1 MSPAGRQGERARRQP
16 HSARGFVQQL
26 VLLFFLVLLWVML
39 WDSVSVMSI
48 LSGLVVAIVIVR
60 VFYLPPVILSG
71 RFNLGHSFVFGVW
84 FLWSLLLAS
93 LQVAWLAFRRRA
105 VGAGS
110 VIACDLRTSSDLLMT
125 LIGDTAS
132 LIPGSIIIDA
142 DRAHG
147 VLYLHVLDA
156 DSDEKVRTAKA
167 QVYHIERLLIRALGS
182 HRDLAE
188 LRMNPDPMALGK
200 GDPR

>member
-1 MSPAGRQGERARRQP
+1 MSPHRARAPRQP
-16 HSARGFVQQL
+16 HRARGFVQQL
-26 VLLFFLVLLWVML
+26 VLLFSLVVLWVML
-39 WDSVSVMSI
+39 WDTVSVLSVV
-48 LSGLVVAIVIVR
+48 SGLVVAMIIVR

-71 RFNLGHSFVFGVW
+71 RFNVVHAFVFAMW
-84 FLWSLLLAS
+84 FLHSLVLAS
-93 LQVAWLAFRRRA
+93 VGVARMAFRPRA

-125 LIGDTAS
+125 LIADTAS

-156 DSDEKVRTAKA
+156 DSEEKVLSAKRE
-167 QVYHIERLLIRALGS
+167 VYVIERLLIRALGS

-188 LRMNPDPMALGK
+188 LRMNPDPMARADG
-200 GDPR
+200 GAR